1 MGILQ
6 YTWAAYTRNVKLISF
21 FSIPFL
27 LALLIP
33 LLSPMPTFLSA
44 GGSFLRFGSIP
55 TEDLTQGNM
64 AIIAVFSLAS
74 LFLVSFALVAI
85 NIVIKSQRTL
95 TQIRSEVLQG
105 IEKYTFSVFWLLLTF
120 ELLYL
125 IVNMFLFEFGLH
137 RVLGSL
143 LTFLLSLPIFFAPA
157 AIVIDDLGPSAAVR
171 MSLNVMK
178 MRFAYFLLWMVIG
191 AAALVVLDG
200 ALLAILSHTLA
211 EYAVLVVNSVV
222 LLPFLVV
229 MQTQIYLSKYT
240 IIR

>member
-1 MGILQ
+1 MNILQ
-6 YTWAAYTRNVKLISF
+6 HTWAAYTRNLKLISF

-55 TEDLTQGNM
+55 TEDLTQGNI
-64 AIIAVFSLAS
+64 AIIVVFSLAS

-95 TQIRSEVLQG
+95 TQIRTEVLQG
-105 IEKYTFSVFWLLLTF
+105 IEKYTLSVFWLLLTF

-125 IVNMFLFEFGLH
+125 VIDMFLFEFGLH
-137 RVLGSL
+137 RVVGSL
-143 LTFLLSLPIFFAPA
+143 ITFLLSLPIFFAPA
-157 AIVIDDLGPSAAVR
+157 AIVIDELSPSNAVR

-178 MRFAYFLLWMVIG
+178 MRFMHFLLWMVVG

-200 ALLAILSHTLA
+200 ALLALLPHTLA
-211 EYAVLVVNSVV
+211 EYAVLVINSVA